1 MDSQIDKIETQ
12 IHEHLEI
19 EHGDVT
25 TYVNVFDAH
34 PDLIEVVIGKTDNS
48 GKLQFNKHQMFF
60 TEDQFTEFST
70 FLSNVNSKIY
80 LRDSS
85 GRLEKWRT
93 EWAETAAKQ
102 VDFAETDN
110 DHVDLTRINLARDI
124 IDSTVV
130 KEKMRASKDYCKRFY
145 ATLCNNELH
154 KNNDVT
160 GYSWRATGGLIADI
174 LCVGDYM
181 DWYCSGNEGWIDVEV
196 QQDLLDMG
204 WEVKHYPDE
213 EYSSDSKSG
222 KLF

>member
-1 MDSQIDKIETQ
+1 VDSQIDKIESE

-60 TEDQFTEFST
+60 TEDQFSIFAS
-70 FLSNVNSKIY
+70 FISNVNSKIY
-80 LRDSS
+80 LRDRT
-85 GRLEKWRT
+85 GRMEKWRT
-93 EWAETAAKQ
+93 ELAEAVDKQ
-102 VDFAETDN
+102 VDFVHVDN
-110 DHVDLTRINLARDI
+110 DHVDLSRVNLARDI
-124 IDSTVV
+124 QDSVMV
-130 KEKMRASKDYCKRFY
+130 KTKMRASKDYCKRFY

-154 KNNDVT
+154 KKNDVT

-174 LCVGDYM
+174 LCFGDYM

-204 WEVKHYPDE
+204 WEVKHYPVEDE
-213 EYSSDSKSG
+213 KVDSE

>member
-130 KEKMRASKDYCKRFY
+130 KEKMRASKD
-145 ATLCNNELH
+145 
-154 KNNDVT
+154 
-160 GYSWRATGGLIADI
+160 
-174 LCVGDYM
+174 
-181 DWYCSGNEGWIDVEV
+181 
-196 QQDLLDMG
+196 
-204 WEVKHYPDE
+204 
-213 EYSSDSKSG
+213 
-222 KLF
+222 

>member
-1 MDSQIDKIETQ
+1 MDSQIDKIESE

-34 PDLIEVVIGKTDNS
+34 PDLIEVIIGKTDNS

-60 TEDQFTEFST
+60 TEDQFSDFAN
-70 FLSNVNSKIY
+70 FISNVNSKVY

-85 GRLEKWRT
+85 GRLEKYRS
-93 EWAETAAKQ
+93 EWYAENQKQ
-102 VDFAETDN
+102 TDFVEVDD
-110 DHVDLTRINLARDI
+110 DHIDLTRINLARDI
-124 IDSTVV
+124 QDSVTI
-130 KEKMRASKDYCKRFY
+130 KNKMRSSKDYCKRFY

-154 KNNDVT
+154 KKNDVT

-213 EYSSDSKSG
+213 DKEVESG